1 MKIGMVTVVI
11 VSSIS
16 HGWRYITVFTMV
28 IPIFLGK
35 IAIFWLSLFFSV
47 KSSFFLW
54 FPIVSYG
61 YFTIFKPTLSSG
73 RPSELITDITPST
86 VRLELEPGYNE
97 KLETSS
103 RPWIHHPWGV
113 MAIGILLLLLG

>member
-1 MKIGMVTVVI
+1 
-11 VSSIS
+11 
-16 HGWRYITVFTMV
+16 MV

-35 IAIFWLSLFFSV
+35 IAIFRLSLFFSV

-97 KLETSS
+97 KAGDLEQAMDSPS
-103 RPWIHHPWGV
+103 MGSHGYWDFIII
-113 MAIGILLLLLG
+113 IGIMLLNN